1 MLLKTIDEVD
11 KDLAKRVRYQRKK
24 RGYTQ
29 IQFASKC
36 NVPYGTYKQFE
47 QTGEI
52 SLSGLTKIAA
62 ALDMAEEIDNLF
74 ARKAYSSIDEVVKD
88 YEKYEK
94 TGRIY

>member
-1 MLLKTIDEVD
+1 MLLKTISEID

-24 RGYTQ
+24 RVYTQ
-29 IQFASKC
+29 IQFADKC
-36 NVPYGTYKQFE
+36 NIPYGTYKKFE

-62 ALDMAEEIDNLF
+62 ALDMAKEIDALF
-74 ARKAYSSIDEVVKD
+74 SRKAYASIDEVVKD

-94 TGRIY
+94 TGCIY